1 MALANLN
8 PPQSR
13 RLAVGILTGT
23 VLLVALVVALPV
35 WLLHRY
41 YNEAIADNAGKLERY
56 ARIAGTRPEV
66 AKQLE
71 AMRAKEPRR
80 FFLRSGAAALSAAEA
95 QEAIRTIVEGQGG
108 KLISI
113 QPPTSKEEGRYRQ
126 IASSVQ
132 IQANIFALRKI
143 LNAVETNVPYLFVD
157 NLSVRTQVPPGHR
170 PQPGAEP
177 EMFVTFDV
185 IGYALTGN

>member
-1 MALANLN
+1 MPAGTLN

-13 RLAVGILTGT
+13 RLAIG
-23 VLLVALVVALPV
+23 LLLGVVIAIALVVTLPV
-35 WLLHRY
+35 WLLHRHY
-41 YNEAIADNAGKLERY
+41 DEAIADNAGKLDRY
-56 ARIAGTRPEV
+56 SRIAGTRPEV

-71 AMRAKEPRR
+71 AMRSKEPRR

-95 QEAIRTIVEGQGG
+95 QEAIRGIVEGNGG
-108 KLISI
+108 KLISM

-126 IASSVQ
+126 ITSSVQ

-143 LNAVETNVPYLFVD
+143 LHAIETNVPYLFVD
-157 NLSVRTQVPPGHR
+157 NLAVRTQVPPGHR
-170 PQPGAEP
+170 PLPGNEP

-185 IGYALTGN
+185 AGYALTGS